1 MKVYNLFYGG
11 CRFQLIAYMGEF
23 GQINEIVSDAVRNSS
38 YVTVLISS
46 GVFILYT
53 LVIRVVDLFKAK
65 NRSKPL
71 IEMAAA
77 IKQVSENVVKLNNV
91 LDRTFKNA
99 EIKEIQ
105 NVRNIINLSCD
116 SFKFDI
122 VNYCV
127 DIIVHN
133 NIQENEKSIKQ
144 SVHKF
149 ISTDYYKLYSL
160 LSAYEIND
168 INISTK
174 IKEEWIEELYK
185 ECISIIFNGQ
195 DKIIRVSQLSNRLQI
210 LIANYSVYT
219 ANKVF
224 NH

>member
-1 MKVYNLFYGG
+1 
-11 CRFQLIAYMGEF
+11 MGEF

-219 ANKVF
+219 TNKVF

>member
-1 MKVYNLFYGG
+1 
-11 CRFQLIAYMGEF
+11 MGEF

>member
-38 YVTVLISS
+38 YITVLISS

-53 LVIRVVDLFKAK
+53 LVIKVVDLFKAK

-91 LDRTFKNA
+91 LDRTFKSA
-99 EIKEIQ
+99 EAKEIQ
-105 NVRNIINLSCD
+105 NIKNIITLSFD
-116 SFKFDI
+116 SWKFDI
-122 VNYCV
+122 IYYCG
-127 DIIVHN
+127 DIITHN
-133 NIQENEKSIKQ
+133 NIQINEQAIKQ
-144 SVHKF
+144 SLHKY
-149 ISTDYYKLYSL
+149 INTEYYKLYSL

-168 INISTK
+168 INVSTK
-174 IKEEWIEELYK
+174 IKDEWIEELTK
-185 ECISIIFNGQ
+185 ECINIIFNGQ
-195 DKIIRVSQLSNRLQI
+195 EKDIRIVQLANKIQI
-210 LIANYSVYT
+210 IVNNYSVYLM
-219 ANKVF
+219 NKVF

>member
-219 ANKVF
+219 TNKVF